1 MNANN
6 AKEFLP
12 LVQAL
17 AEGKVIQINTADGWE
32 DITAELSLCFAPDQ
46 YRIKP
51 EPREI
56 FVPRWPDGFE
66 GAPYQTER
74 EAKQILS
81 NETTCKIICY
91 REVIE

>member
-1 MNANN
+1 MNKDN
-6 AKEFLP
+6 AKDFLP

-17 AEGKVIQINTADGWE
+17 AEGKVIQINTVDGWE
-32 DITAELSLCFAPDQ
+32 DLTGEISLCFAPDQ

-51 EPREI
+51 EPREF
-56 FVPRWPDGFE
+56 FVVRWPDGFE
-66 GAPYQTER
+66 GAPYRTER

-81 NETTCKIICY
+81 NETTGKIIRY